1 MKKYILGMI
10 AAAMLSGAA
19 MAQEAE
25 KKVLSQYYRNALTN
39 MMVYHPE
46 DEFGYDVYLI
56 FNELPPQ
63 ERYDKHDIKLR
74 VIDKQQDKRCSRQ

>member
-25 KKVLSQYYRNALTN
+25 KKVLSQY
-39 MMVYHPE
+39 
-46 DEFGYDVYLI
+46 
-56 FNELPPQ
+56 
-63 ERYDKHDIKLR
+63 
-74 VIDKQQDKRCSRQ
+74 

>member
-1 MKKYILGMI
+1 MKKHILGMI

-46 DEFGYDVYLI
+46 AQKHLSSS
-56 FNELPPQ
+56 
-63 ERYDKHDIKLR
+63 RYR
-74 VIDKQQDKRCSRQ
+74 VVRP